1 MTVIS
6 KKQLK
11 DMIINRQI
19 EYIMYS
25 RIYMW
30 KEKCITKE
38 EFDIKYGI
46 TNDTE
51 AQDDTEERDDL
62 SVGEDLETFI
72 EQIKNGDISKEPTF
86 RLEEG
91 KDTFLL
97 CLLDKKERRKLFN
110 KDQDFLR
117 TFEEPRP
124 DVPDEE
130 WKKSKY
136 KHLKFSQSIA
146 FRKTFFV
153 DAGVEPTDKSSDESP
168 ENCET

>member
-1 MTVIS
+1 MNYS
-6 KKQLK
+6 
-11 DMIINRQI
+11 IIQETIKR
-19 EYIMYS
+19 YGHKSAMYS

-46 TNDTE
+46 TDDSGAPNDR
-51 AQDDTEERDDL
+51 EERDDF

-72 EQIKNGDISKEPTF
+72 RQIKNGEISKKPTF

-91 KDTFLL
+91 KDLFLL
-97 CLLDKKERRKLFN
+97 CLLDKKERRKLLKN
-110 KDQDFLR
+110 DQDFLR
-117 TFEEPRP
+117 TFEQSHP

-153 DAGVEPTDKSSDESP
+153 DTEAEPSDESP
-168 ENCET
+168 SFENHQQHHCH